1 MERCVRDTVE
11 GDDPS
16 MSENK
21 NEKEPFYYT
30 SMLNLRF
37 NLVRANGGVLT
48 AILILLLGS
57 PTLYAQW
64 SNPPSDEIVI
74 RGGWLFDGIN
84 NTRRQNKGIVIR
96 EGKIVEIDAKLKGK
110 ALKATNVVDL
120 SDSETILPGMIDL
133 HAHYNFDLVDV
144 GRVEEV
150 VNNGI
155 IFLANGVTSTWSAGE
170 YYPERVLRQRDL
182 IDSAKAIGP
191 RLFASGPYFGGF
203 RCEYSVKTAA
213 DNCSAW
219 PNDITEEEMR
229 AEVDKWAEQGVV
241 SIKIKQATPG
251 ETKILI
257 EQAHK
262 HGMTTTGH
270 LANYEWEYD
279 VHPRDAILMGLD
291 RLEHQ
296 ITLGSGG
303 PESADMEQMIDLIL
317 QYQVY
322 YDANLQMYGG
332 INLRKELGA
341 DMVWTN
347 EAKYFT
353 PYAQTLLEK
362 RGDPPPESDVA
373 EYAQRVLELNKLYEA
388 GGENLLIVGTDEPVY
403 TTLLPGFAF
412 HRELLAMVHAGLPN
426 ITVLKAATINGAN
439 ALGVADKLGSIEPGK
454 LADLLV
460 IKGNPFEDIKAT
472 RNIELVIKG
481 GVIYYPEI
489 LLKSAEGMIG
499 PQGPDDHDDW
509 ELHIEPLRPA
519 K

>member
-1 MERCVRDTVE
+1 M
-11 GDDPS
+11 
-16 MSENK
+16 
-21 NEKEPFYYT
+21 
-30 SMLNLRF
+30 NLSISRLC
-37 NLVRANGGVLT
+37 NT
-48 AILILLLGS
+48 AALILLLVFS
-57 PTLYAQW
+57 TTYAQW
-64 SNPPSDEIVI
+64 SDPPSDEIVI
-74 RGGWLFDGIN
+74 RGGWLFDGIS
-84 NTRRQNKGIVIR
+84 NTRRQNTGIVIR
-96 EGKIVEIDAKLKGK
+96 GGKIVEVDADLQGK
-110 ALKATNVVDL
+110 VLLTATSVVDL
-120 SDSETILPGMIDL
+120 TDSETVLPGMIDL

-150 VNNGI
+150 VYNGI

-182 IDSAKAIGP
+182 VDSGKATGP
-191 RLFASGPYFGGF
+191 RLFVSGPYFGGF
-203 RCEYSVKTAA
+203 RCEYSIKTAA
-213 DNCSAW
+213 DDCSAW
-219 PNDITEEEMR
+219 PNDITEEEIR

-270 LANYEWEYD
+270 LSNYEGEYD

-303 PESADMEQMIDLIL
+303 QESAEMEQMIDLIL
-317 QYQVY
+317 KHQVY

-332 INLRKELGA
+332 INLRKELGT

-347 EAKYFT
+347 EGKYFT
-353 PYAQTLLEK
+353 PYAQALLEK

-373 EYAQRVLELNKLYEA
+373 EYTQRVLELNKLYES

-426 ITVLKAATINGAN
+426 IAVLKAATINGAN
-439 ALGVADKLGSIEPGK
+439 ALGIGDKLGSIEPGK
-454 LADLLV
+454 LADLFV
-460 IKGNPFEDIKAT
+460 TKGNPFEDIKTT
-472 RNIELVIKG
+472 RNIQFVIKDG
-481 GVIYYPEI
+481 AIYYPET

-499 PQGPDDHDDW
+499 PQGPDDHATW
-509 ELHIEPLRPA
+509 ELHIEPLRPVIPHR
-519 K
+519 

>member
-1 MERCVRDTVE
+1 MLKRSKAISLSISRLL
-11 GDDPS
+11 
-16 MSENK
+16 N
-21 NEKEPFYYT
+21 T
-30 SMLNLRF
+30 S
-37 NLVRANGGVLT
+37 T
-48 AILILLLGS
+48 LLLLLLS
-57 PTLYAQW
+57 FTSYAQW
-64 SNPPSDEIVI
+64 SQPSSEEIVI
-74 RGGWLFDGIN
+74 RGGWLFDGVN

-96 EGKIVEIDAKLKGK
+96 DGEIVEIDAIIQEETLSGIK
-110 ALKATNVVDL
+110 VIDL
-120 SDSETILPGMIDL
+120 TDSETILPGMIDL

-170 YYPERVLRQRDL
+170 YYPERILRQRDL
-182 IDSAKAIGP
+182 IDSNKAIGP

-229 AEVDKWAEQGVV
+229 AEVDKWAEQGVI

-303 PESADMEQMIDLIL
+303 PDSADMEQIIDLIL

-332 INLRKELGA
+332 VNLRKELGA
-341 DMVWTN
+341 DMIWTN

-362 RGDPPPESDVA
+362 RGEPLPESDVI
-373 EYAQRVLELNKLYEA
+373 EYAQRVLELNKLYES

-426 ITVLKAATINGAN
+426 IAVLKAATINGAN
-439 ALGVADKLGSIEPGK
+439 ALGIEDKIGSIEPGK
-454 LADLLV
+454 LADIFV
-460 IKGNPFEDIKAT
+460 IKGNPFEDIKVT
-472 RNIELVIKG
+472 RNIKLVIKG
-481 GVIYYPEI
+481 GVIHYPEM